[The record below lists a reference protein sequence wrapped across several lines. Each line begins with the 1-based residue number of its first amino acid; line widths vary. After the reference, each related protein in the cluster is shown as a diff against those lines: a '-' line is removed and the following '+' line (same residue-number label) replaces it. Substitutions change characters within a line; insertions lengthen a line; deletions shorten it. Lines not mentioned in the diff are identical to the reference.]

1 MFAKSGCGGNVSG
14 QEAKVKEKYNKALL

>member
-1 MFAKSGCGGNVSG
+1 MFVKSGCGGNVSG